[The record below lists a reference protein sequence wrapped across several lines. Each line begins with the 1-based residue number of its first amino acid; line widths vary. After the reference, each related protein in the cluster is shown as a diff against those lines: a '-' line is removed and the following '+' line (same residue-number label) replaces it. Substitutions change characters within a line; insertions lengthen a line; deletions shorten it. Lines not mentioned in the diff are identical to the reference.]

1 MYNIAH
7 KNQENFWS
15 FKSFLYFCGHKQII
29 SLLRINM
36 DTRERI
42 VTECSQML
50 MSVGPT
56 SMTMDDVARACGIS
70 KRTLYETFPDK
81 RTLIGECIRHEHELK
96 NAAMKEIFSTSS
108 NCFEAMFRVYQRA
121 RKMYQS
127 TSVAFINDI
136 KRLYPDIFERHV
148 ENEKNVINGIASVLR
163 QAQDEGLVI
172 KRINPEIAAYLFS
185 QSMRVLHE
193 DFNGDKYGFKQEDMF
208 DHVFVSFLRGVAT
221 IKGIE
226 MIEYLENQQQQNQ

>member
-1 MYNIAH
+1 
-7 KNQENFWS
+7 
-15 FKSFLYFCGHKQII
+15 
-29 SLLRINM
+29 M

-70 KRTLYETFPDK
+70 KRTLYEIFPDK
-81 RTLIGECIRHEHELK
+81 RTLIGECIHREHEAR
-96 NAAMKEIFSTSS
+96 NAQMREIFSTSS

-121 RKMYQS
+121 RKMYEA

-136 KRLYPDIFERHV
+136 KRLYPDIFEKHI
-148 ENEKNVINGIASVLR
+148 ENEKNVITSIASVLR
-163 QAQDEGLVI
+163 QAQDERLVI
-172 KRINPEIAAYLFS
+172 KRINPEIIAYLFT
-185 QSMRVLHE
+185 QSMRTLHE
-193 DFNGDKYGFKQEDMF
+193 NSNGSKYGFKEEDVF
-208 DHVFVSFLRGVAT
+208 DHVFISFLRGSAT

>member
-1 MYNIAH
+1 
-7 KNQENFWS
+7 
-15 FKSFLYFCGHKQII
+15 
-29 SLLRINM
+29 M
-36 DTRERI
+36 DIKERI

-81 RTLIGECIRHEHELK
+81 RTLIGECMHHEHEVK
-96 NAAMKEIFSTSS
+96 NAQMKEIFSTSS
-108 NCFEAMFRVYQRA
+108 NCFEAVYRVYQRA
-121 RKMYQS
+121 RKMYEA

-136 KRLYPDIFERHV
+136 KRLYPDIFEKHI
-148 ENEKNVINGIASVLR
+148 ENEKTVITGIASVLR

-172 KRINPEIAAYLFS
+172 KRINPEMAAYLFS
-185 QSMRVLHE
+185 QTMRTLHE
-193 DFNGDKYGFKQEDMF
+193 SFNGEKYGFKQEDMF
-208 DHVFVSFLRGVAT
+208 DHVFISFLRGVAT

-226 MIEYLENQQQQNQ
+226 MIEYLEKNQPENQ

>member
-1 MYNIAH
+1 
-7 KNQENFWS
+7 
-15 FKSFLYFCGHKQII
+15 
-29 SLLRINM
+29 M

-42 VTECSQML
+42 VNECSQML

-81 RTLIGECIRHEHELK
+81 RTLIGECIHREHEAK
-96 NAAMKEIFSTSS
+96 NAALKEIFNTSS

-121 RKMYQS
+121 RKMYET

-136 KRLYPDIFERHV
+136 KRLYPDIFEEHI
-148 ENEKNVINGIASVLR
+148 ENEKTVITGIASVLR

-172 KRINPEIAAYLFS
+172 QRINPEIAAYLFS
-185 QSMRVLHE
+185 QAMRQLHE
-193 DFNGDKYGFKQEDMF
+193 NPNGAKYGFKEEDMF
-208 DHVFVSFLRGVAT
+208 DHVFISFLRGVAT

-226 MIEYLENQQQQNQ
+226 MIEYLENQQQQNR

>member
-1 MYNIAH
+1 
-7 KNQENFWS
+7 
-15 FKSFLYFCGHKQII
+15 
-29 SLLRINM
+29 M

-42 VTECSQML
+42 VAECSQML
-50 MSVGPT
+50 MSVGPA

-81 RTLIGECIRHEHELK
+81 RTLIGECIHREHEAK
-96 NAAMKEIFSTSS
+96 NAQLKEIFSTSS

-121 RKMYQS
+121 RKMYEA

-136 KRLYPDIFERHV
+136 KRLYPDIFEKHV
-148 ENEKNVINGIASVLR
+148 ENEKNVITGIASVLR
-163 QAQDEGLVI
+163 QAQEEGLVI
-172 KRINPEIAAYLFS
+172 KRINPEIAAFLFS
-185 QSMRVLHE
+185 QSMRALHE
-193 DFNGDKYGFKQEDMF
+193 NSNGAKYGFKEEDLF

-226 MIEYLENQQQQNQ
+226 MIEYLESQQQQNQ

>member
-1 MYNIAH
+1 MTP
-7 KNQENFWS
+7 
-15 FKSFLYFCGHKQII
+15 
-29 SLLRINM
+29 

-42 VTECSQML
+42 ITEGSKLL
-50 MSVGPT
+50 MGVGPS

-81 RTLIGECIRHEHELK
+81 RTLIGECMHRHHEAK
-96 NAAMKEIFSTSS
+96 NAEVKEIFDTSS
-108 NCFEAMFRVYQRA
+108 NCFEAMYRVYQRA
-121 RKMYQS
+121 RKIYKS

-136 KRLYPDIFERHV
+136 KRLYPDIFDKHIES
-148 ENEKNVINGIASVLR
+148 EKVTVNGLGNVLR

-172 KRINPEIAAYLFS
+172 KRINPDIAAYLFVL
-185 QSMRVLHE
+185 SMRELHE
-193 DFNGDKYGFKQEDMF
+193 KGSLNTFGFKEADLF
-208 DHVFVSFLRGVAT
+208 DHVFISFLRGVAT

>member
-1 MYNIAH
+1 
-7 KNQENFWS
+7 
-15 FKSFLYFCGHKQII
+15 
-29 SLLRINM
+29 M
-36 DTRERI
+36 DTKERI

-70 KRTLYETFPDK
+70 KRTLYEIFPDK
-81 RTLIGECIRHEHELK
+81 RTLIGECMHREHEAK
-96 NAAMKEIFSTSS
+96 NTQLKEIFNTSS

-121 RKMYQS
+121 RKMYET
-127 TSVAFINDI
+127 TSMAFINDI
-136 KRLYPDIFERHV
+136 KRLYPDIFEKHM
-148 ENEKNVINGIASVLR
+148 ENEKTVIAGIASVLR

-185 QSMRVLHE
+185 QSMRALHE
-193 DFNGDKYGFKQEDMF
+193 NPNGAKYGFKEEDMF

-226 MIEYLENQQQQNQ
+226 MIEYLEQQQEQNQ

>member
-1 MYNIAH
+1 
-7 KNQENFWS
+7 
-15 FKSFLYFCGHKQII
+15 
-29 SLLRINM
+29 M
-36 DTRERI
+36 DIRERI
-42 VTECSQML
+42 VAESSQIL

-81 RTLIGECIRHEHELK
+81 RTLIGECIHHEHEVKDAQL
-96 NAAMKEIFSTSS
+96 KEIFNTSS

-121 RKMYQS
+121 RKIYKS
-127 TSVAFINDI
+127 TSISLYNDI
-136 KRLYPDIFERHV
+136 KRLYPDIFEKHV
-148 ENEKNVINGIASVLR
+148 ENEKNVITGIASVLR
-163 QAQDEGLVI
+163 QAQNEGLVI
-172 KRINPEIAAYLFS
+172 KRINPEIAAFLFS

-193 DFNGDKYGFKQEDMF
+193 NDNAAKYGFKEEDLF

-226 MIEYLENQQQQNQ
+226 MIEYLEQQQPKNQ

>member
-1 MYNIAH
+1 
-7 KNQENFWS
+7 
-15 FKSFLYFCGHKQII
+15 
-29 SLLRINM
+29 
-36 DTRERI
+36 
-42 VTECSQML
+42 ML

-70 KRTLYETFPDK
+70 KRTLYEIFPDK
-81 RTLIGECIRHEHELK
+81 RTLIGECMHREHEAK
-96 NAAMKEIFSTSS
+96 NTQLKEIFNTSS

-121 RKMYQS
+121 RKMYET
-127 TSVAFINDI
+127 TSMAFINDI
-136 KRLYPDIFERHV
+136 KRLYPDIFEKHM
-148 ENEKNVINGIASVLR
+148 ENEKTVIAGIASVLR

-193 DFNGDKYGFKQEDMF
+193 NPNGTKYGFKEEDMF
-208 DHVFVSFLRGVAT
+208 DHVFISFLRGVAT

>member
-1 MYNIAH
+1 
-7 KNQENFWS
+7 
-15 FKSFLYFCGHKQII
+15 
-29 SLLRINM
+29 M

-70 KRTLYETFPDK
+70 KRTLYEIFPDK
-81 RTLIGECIRHEHELK
+81 RTLIGECIHREHERK
-96 NAAMKEIFSTSS
+96 NAHMREIFSTSS

-121 RKMYQS
+121 RKMYEA

-136 KRLYPDIFERHV
+136 KRLYPDIFEKHI
-148 ENEKNVINGIASVLR
+148 ENEKNVITGIASVLR

-172 KRINPEIAAYLFS
+172 KRINPEITAYLFT
-185 QSMRVLHE
+185 QSMRALHE
-193 DFNGDKYGFKQEDMF
+193 NSNGAKYGFKEEDMF
-208 DHVFVSFLRGVAT
+208 DHVFISFLRGVAT

>member
-1 MYNIAH
+1 
-7 KNQENFWS
+7 
-15 FKSFLYFCGHKQII
+15 
-29 SLLRINM
+29 M
-36 DTRERI
+36 DTIERI
-42 VTECSQML
+42 IQECSQML

-81 RTLIGECIRHEHELK
+81 RTLIGDCIHHEHELK
-96 NAAMKEIFSTSS
+96 NASMKETLNTSS
-108 NCFEAMFRVYQRA
+108 NCFEAMYRVYQRA
-121 RKMYQS
+121 RKMYKA

-136 KRLYPDIFERHV
+136 KRLYPDIFEKHI
-148 ENEKNVINGIASVLR
+148 ENEKTVITGIAAVLR
-163 QAQDEGLVI
+163 QAQEEGLVI

-185 QSMRVLHE
+185 QSMRALHE
-193 DFNGDKYGFKQEDMF
+193 NANGAKYGFKEEDMF

-226 MIEYLENQQQQNQ
+226 MIEYLEQQQEQNQ

>member
-1 MYNIAH
+1 
-7 KNQENFWS
+7 
-15 FKSFLYFCGHKQII
+15 
-29 SLLRINM
+29 M

-70 KRTLYETFPDK
+70 KRTLYEIFPDK
-81 RTLIGECIRHEHELK
+81 RTLIGECIHREHERK
-96 NAAMKEIFSTSS
+96 NAHMREIFSTSS

-121 RKMYQS
+121 RKMYEA

-136 KRLYPDIFERHV
+136 KRLYPDIFEKHI
-148 ENEKNVINGIASVLR
+148 ENEKNVITGIASVLR

-172 KRINPEIAAYLFS
+172 KRINPEIIAYLFT
-185 QSMRVLHE
+185 QSMRTLHE
-193 DFNGDKYGFKQEDMF
+193 ISNGSKYGFKEEDVF
-208 DHVFVSFLRGVAT
+208 DHVFISFLRGSAT